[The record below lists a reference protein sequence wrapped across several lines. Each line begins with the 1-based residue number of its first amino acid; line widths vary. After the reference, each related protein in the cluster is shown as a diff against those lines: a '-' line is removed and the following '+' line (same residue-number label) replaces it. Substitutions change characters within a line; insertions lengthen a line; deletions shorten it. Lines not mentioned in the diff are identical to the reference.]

1 MSTIQLLK
9 KASQVIDELARIGQS
24 TPAELA
30 KVISEPRPTVYRIVA
45 ALEQARLVRPAGEGR
60 LELGTAIL
68 TLGDA
73 AADALVDR
81 AGLHA
86 QLRWVRGQ
94 LGMSAYF
101 CVLRENGAVCLDQ
114 VEGSDVNLLDLA
126 PGRTIPL
133 HAGAASRSLLAFAS
147 PEFQK
152 ALLQCG
158 PFERIASQTPLT
170 ADALRKKIQQTAL
183 RGWTIE
189 DSEVIEGVASVGV
202 PVFRRDGT
210 LLGAIAAAGLRG
222 SVLGQEAVARQA
234 LNAAAQA
241 ITAFTA
247 EDGATVVPRHTARA
261 EEPQDPGREA
271 PRTPAVIAKAS
282 ALMAALA
289 EERIATSARLTELL
303 EEPVS
308 SVYRML
314 ATLTEAGWVEQIG
327 HRGAYRVG
335 SKLVALSGE
344 FSRRADIRRAAAPIL
359 REIHEA
365 TGETTF
371 LCIRRGTRAVCIERI
386 DGIRV
391 NSRVLQLGES
401 LPLHVGSAPR
411 ALLAFEGRESWE
423 EYAAIAANTGEPWLR
438 GRSRSEFYAELE
450 EIKAQGFVRS
460 DNQVTPGIAA
470 VGAPIFN
477 HRGEVAAS
485 LSVSGMRE
493 GLLARTDG
501 DPVAELV
508 LRGARALSDYL
519 GAPSLPVTN
528 HMDVFRAIVD
538 HASPA

>member
-9 KASQVIDELARIGQS
+9 KASQVVDELARIGQS

-30 KVISEPRPTVYRIVA
+30 RVISEPRPTVYRIVA
-45 ALEQARLVRPAGEGR
+45 ALEQAKLIRSAGDGR
-60 LELGTAIL
+60 LELGTAL
-68 TLGDA
+68 LKLGDA

-81 AGLHA
+81 AELHSR
-86 QLRWVRGQ
+86 LRWVRGQ

-133 HAGAASRSLLAFAS
+133 HAGAASQALLASAS
-147 PEFQK
+147 AEFQ
-152 ALLQCG
+152 AAVLQSG
-158 PFERIASQTPLT
+158 PYGRIASQTPLT
-170 ADALRKKIQQTAL
+170 ADALRKKIEHAAE
-183 RGWTIE
+183 RGWSVE
-189 DSEVIEGVASVGV
+189 DSEVTEGVASVGV
-202 PVFRRDGT
+202 PVFHRDGS
-210 LLGAIAAAGLRG
+210 LLGAIAVAGLRG
-222 SVLGQEAVARQA
+222 SVLGQAAIARQT
-234 LNAAAQA
+234 LDEAAQA

-247 EDGATVVPRHTARA
+247 QDGGNDTRDTSGP
-261 EEPQDPGREA
+261 EEPQGSEREA
-271 PRTPAVIAKAS
+271 TRTPAVIAKAS

-314 ATLTEAGWVEQIG
+314 ATLAEAGWVEQIG

-335 SKLVALSGE
+335 SKLLALSGE

-401 LPLHVGSAPR
+401 LPLHVGAAPR

-423 EYAAIAANTGEPWLR
+423 EYAAISANTGEPWLR

-450 EIKAQGFVRS
+450 EIKEQGFVRS

-470 VGAPIFN
+470 IGAPIFN

-485 LSVSGMRE
+485 LSVSGLRE
-493 GLLARTDG
+493 GLLARPND
-501 DPVAELV
+501 DPMAELV
-508 LRGARALSDYL
+508 LRGAHALSDYL
-519 GAPSLPVTN
+519 GAPPLRAAN
-528 HMDVFRAIVD
+528 HVDVFRAIVD
-538 HASPA
+538 HASSA

>member
-9 KASQVIDELARIGQS
+9 KASQMVDELARIGQS

-45 ALEQARLVRPAGEGR
+45 ALEQAKLVRSAGDGR

-68 TLGDA
+68 KLGDA

-81 AGLHA
+81 AELHS

-114 VEGSDVNLLDLA
+114 VEGSDVTLLDLA

-133 HAGAASRSLLAFAS
+133 HAGAASQALLASAS
-147 PEFQK
+147 AEFQ
-152 ALLQCG
+152 AAVLQSG
-158 PFERIASQTPLT
+158 PYGRIASQTPLT
-170 ADALRKKIQQTAL
+170 AEALRKKIEQAAV
-183 RGWTIE
+183 RGWSVE
-189 DSEVIEGVASVGV
+189 DSEVTEGVASVGV
-202 PVFRRDGT
+202 PVFRRDGS
-210 LLGAIAAAGLRG
+210 LLGAVAVAGLRG
-222 SVLGQEAVARQA
+222 SVLGHEAIARQT
-234 LNAAAQA
+234 LDAAAQA

-247 EDGATVVPRHTARA
+247 EDGANDARDTAGS
-261 EEPQDPGREA
+261 EEPQGSEREA

-314 ATLTEAGWVEQIG
+314 ATLAEAGWVEQIG

-359 REIHEA
+359 RAIHEA

-371 LCIRRGTRAVCIERI
+371 LCIRRGTRAVCIDRI

-401 LPLHVGSAPR
+401 LPLHVGAAPR

-450 EIKAQGFVRS
+450 EIKEHGFVLS

-493 GLLARTDG
+493 GLLAPPDG
-501 DPVAELV
+501 DPIAELV
-508 LRGARALSDYL
+508 VRGARALSDYL
-519 GAPSLPVTN
+519 GAPPFPAAN
-528 HMDVFRAIVD
+528 DADVFRAIVD
-538 HASPA
+538 RASPA

>member
-1 MSTIQLLK
+1 MSTIQLLM
-9 KASQVIDELARIGQS
+9 KASQVVDELARIGQS

-45 ALEQARLVRPAGEGR
+45 ALEQARLVRSAGDGR

-68 TLGDA
+68 RLGDA

-133 HAGAASRSLLAFAS
+133 HAGAASRLLLAFAS
-147 PEFQK
+147 PAFREAF
-152 ALLQCG
+152 LQSG

-170 ADALRKKIQQTAL
+170 ADVLRTNIQQVAL
-183 RGWTIE
+183 QGWTAE

-210 LLGAIAAAGLRG
+210 LLGAMAVAGLRG
-222 SVLGQEAVARQA
+222 GVLGQEAVAREA
-234 LNAAAQA
+234 LNAAARA
-241 ITAFTA
+241 ITALTT
-247 EDGATVVPRHTARA
+247 EGGATDPRDTARA

-314 ATLTEAGWVEQIG
+314 ATLGEAGWVEQIG
-327 HRGAYRVG
+327 YRGAYRVG

-359 REIHEA
+359 REIHQT

-519 GAPSLPVTN
+519 GAPSLPATN
-528 HMDVFRAIVD
+528 HSDVFRTIVD
-538 HASPA
+538 QSSPA

>member
-1 MSTIQLLK
+1 MSTIQLLM
-9 KASQVIDELARIGQS
+9 KASQVVDELARIGQS

-45 ALEQARLVRPAGEGR
+45 ALEQARLVRSAGDGR

-68 TLGDA
+68 RLGDA

-133 HAGAASRSLLAFAS
+133 HAGAASRLLLAFAS
-147 PEFQK
+147 PAFREAF
-152 ALLQCG
+152 LQSG

-170 ADALRKKIQQTAL
+170 ADVLRTNIQQVAL
-183 RGWTIE
+183 QGWTAE

-210 LLGAIAAAGLRG
+210 LLGAMAVAGLRG
-222 SVLGQEAVARQA
+222 GVLGQEAVAREA
-234 LNAAAQA
+234 LNAAARA
-241 ITAFTA
+241 ITALTT
-247 EDGATVVPRHTARA
+247 EGGATDPRDTARA

-314 ATLTEAGWVEQIG
+314 ATLGEAGWVEQIG
-327 HRGAYRVG
+327 YRGAYRVG

-359 REIHEA
+359 REIHEV

-519 GAPSLPVTN
+519 GAPSLPATN
-528 HMDVFRAIVD
+528 HSDVFRTIVD
-538 HASPA
+538 QSSPA